1 MIDAAKL
8 ESIEHRAIAA
18 GIAPPR
24 LASYF
29 AIVVPRG
36 MEATEVATEVST
48 WPRVE
53 LAYVEGR
60 PGPPPAVNA
69 ADDPLSA
76 NQGYLSAAPAGID
89 AHFAWT
95 EADGSGIGFV
105 DLEQGWILDHEDL
118 PTSIPVIGPG
128 SAHPDPM
135 WVNHGTSVLGIVA
148 GVDNDKGTVG
158 IAPHTSV
165 RVVSQWFE
173 PAGQEPFFGTAI
185 ALALAMAEM
194 QKGDILLIETTAP
207 PVAKFGWVP
216 AEVDPLVF
224 DLIKTATG
232 RRVFVCRRRGME
244 VRSAAARRRRK
255 SLLLLADEG
264 FALANNIQVR
274 PISTRSSCHP
284 NL

>member
-1 MIDAAKL
+1 MSLVDGHSAERGRAAGFARHCEICAQPAASANGSSRSTARGCPWSGVEHPATKFPGVTLKPFFTMIDAAKL

-76 NQGYLSAAPAGID
+76 NRCYCLLPPPASMRILPGLKLMEAGSASSISNKDGSSTTRTSPHPSRLSA
-89 AHFAWT
+89 
-95 EADGSGIGFV
+95 
-105 DLEQGWILDHEDL
+105 
-118 PTSIPVIGPG
+118 G

-148 GVDNDKGTVG
+148 GVDNDKGIVG

-173 PAGQEPFFGTAI
+173 PAGQEPVRNRNCARSGHGGNP
-185 ALALAMAEM
+185 
-194 QKGDILLIETTAP
+194 KG
-207 PVAKFGWVP
+207 
-216 AEVDPLVF
+216 
-224 DLIKTATG
+224 
-232 RRVFVCRRRGME
+232 RH
-244 VRSAAARRRRK
+244 SA
-255 SLLLLADEG
+255 D
-264 FALANNIQVR
+264 
-274 PISTRSSCHP
+274 
-284 NL
+284 